1 MFWGIPYSRTLRQK
15 LASRMHRGCLFG
27 AKLKQCPKIT
37 AQRDMSRLSRWFPCW
52 KLNGGKMW
60 QAPRYVPRTS
70 LPALAGLR
78 EDLCPARG
86 QLPSW
91 TAHLALWRSLR
102 CRWWYKC
109 KWVQLSA
116 ISFPILIEDTR
127 WYKLYMP
134 YACFGLFWCKSMSNC
149 FVDWHPCALPWVDTF
164 QCDLAMKSQNRIS
177 DCWPKKRCVRFI
189 ASRFLKGL
197 HYGNRHR

>member
-1 MFWGIPYSRTLRQK
+1 MPQGCIVDECLVRNLNSAQK
-15 LASRMHRGCLFG
+15 QQPRGTCQGYHVGFHVG
-27 AKLKQCPKIT
+27 NWTC
-37 AQRDMSRLSRWFPCW
+37 
-52 KLNGGKMW
+52 GGMW
-60 QAPRYVPRTS
+60 QAPLYVPRTS

-91 TAHLALWRSLR
+91 TAHFALWRSLR

-109 KWVQLSA
+109 NWVQLSA
-116 ISFPILIEDTR
+116 IGFPILIEDTR
-127 WYKLYMP
+127 WYKSYMP

-149 FVDWHPCALPWVDTF
+149 FVDWHPCALPWVDTL